1 LKKNVQIFILGSLVS
16 ISLIS
21 PPGFLRLT
29 FIELSDFLILIF
41 SFILFFDFI
50 QKKKNIDFSSKITRF
65 WFSLI
70 FVLTLSL
77 IIYGINFSTSRLIF
91 YCITGFL
98 FSVFLQNKPANNL
111 QYFLFPFAIVS
122 ILNFVSSIFQ
132 LSFVDN
138 TIGWITY
145 YYENPSFFDRGRLSG
160 FQGSGPNVA
169 GGMFSI
175 LTFLSMYFY
184 TQLKNYFFLFLSV
197 INLYLVFIT
206 FSRGSYLSLLIG
218 LIGFIFIKGNV
229 KQLVVLTFV
238 FIIGTLG
245 FLTFFNSSILLKES
259 DRGFLTQIAFENMNF
274 TKGLGP
280 GNYVESIYK
289 DYFLSINPE
298 ILEQNLNINLNKVE
312 LGITPE
318 EYRNSNVNFFIGTS
332 GGGYEILVQSKL
344 VSECSEDRIT
354 CQHVRVKKELF
365 TNLFSAIYQIGND
378 DMNISMNE
386 SNCFDGS
393 NLNILRGEAYCFFDF
408 IYENYENSEKIPQNL
423 TYVPCSDPDIYNC
436 KNRELAIGEL
446 AVMVE
451 KLSISNDYVP
461 YDNYKAYCKE
471 CNFRDVVGYI
481 KFKFDKKDGILP
493 RSIISFYTSEDQL
506 NWDMVGYQRTSGGI
520 INLNENTS
528 YIEIGGHSDGQSF
541 GNTFLDSTIKE
552 VSIISNGK
560 DQKILFLEDNINE
573 DYYVFKPNQI
583 NSYTSKITYENSGIK
598 LFRPNKYWL
607 AIENNFDFTED
618 FEIVLKL
625 SFPEIP
631 WERQTLISNTS
642 ITDGQVQSWKLEI
655 DDGRLFFYWADEEG
669 VFLETNT
676 IGDKSLRSGVMVQQD
691 GKISNTNPPI
701 VDPSFLSQLTTAHNG
716 YLTFSVEY
724 GLIISILFH
733 LIIGI
738 AIFKVSFFVNNENI
752 FPYLAIWMFLIQNI
766 TNDMIYSPDMMVLFV
781 ISIGIF
787 IQSSKSFEFKK
798 S

>member
-1 LKKNVQIFILGSLVS
+1 M
-16 ISLIS
+16 
-21 PPGFLRLT
+21 
-29 FIELSDFLILIF
+29 
-41 SFILFFDFI
+41 
-50 QKKKNIDFSSKITRF
+50 
-65 WFSLI
+65 
-70 FVLTLSL
+70 
-77 IIYGINFSTSRLIF
+77 
-91 YCITGFL
+91 
-98 FSVFLQNKPANNL
+98 
-111 QYFLFPFAIVS
+111 S

-365 TNLFSAIYQIGND
+365 TNLFSAIYQIDND
-378 DMNISMNE
+378 DMRY
-386 SNCFDGS
+386 F
-393 NLNILRGEAYCFFDF
+393 
-408 IYENYENSEKIPQNL
+408 YE
-423 TYVPCSDPDIYNC
+423 
-436 KNRELAIGEL
+436 
-446 AVMVE
+446 
-451 KLSISNDYVP
+451 
-461 YDNYKAYCKE
+461 
-471 CNFRDVVGYI
+471 
-481 KFKFDKKDGILP
+481 
-493 RSIISFYTSEDQL
+493 
-506 NWDMVGYQRTSGGI
+506 
-520 INLNENTS
+520 
-528 YIEIGGHSDGQSF
+528 
-541 GNTFLDSTIKE
+541 
-552 VSIISNGK
+552 
-560 DQKILFLEDNINE
+560 
-573 DYYVFKPNQI
+573 
-583 NSYTSKITYENSGIK
+583 
-598 LFRPNKYWL
+598 
-607 AIENNFDFTED
+607 
-618 FEIVLKL
+618 
-625 SFPEIP
+625 
-631 WERQTLISNTS
+631 
-642 ITDGQVQSWKLEI
+642 
-655 DDGRLFFYWADEEG
+655 
-669 VFLETNT
+669 
-676 IGDKSLRSGVMVQQD
+676 
-691 GKISNTNPPI
+691 
-701 VDPSFLSQLTTAHNG
+701 
-716 YLTFSVEY
+716 
-724 GLIISILFH
+724 
-733 LIIGI
+733 
-738 AIFKVSFFVNNENI
+738 
-752 FPYLAIWMFLIQNI
+752 
-766 TNDMIYSPDMMVLFV
+766 
-781 ISIGIF
+781 
-787 IQSSKSFEFKK
+787 
-798 S
+798 